1 MAISKRYER
10 MSNNCWFEQQVLKR
24 FDGVVDQI
32 EGDVDDLIATV
43 LAPAFLDYWFELIDE
58 DRAAEVVDLTD
69 RTLQKYRQQGGGPPF
84 IRVSSRCIK
93 YRRIDLRRWSED
105 RLRSSTSDVGE

>member
-1 MAISKRYER
+1 MAKSKRHER
-10 MSNNCWFEQQVLKR
+10 MSDNCWFEREILKR
-24 FDGVVDQI
+24 LDGVVDQI
-32 EGDVDDLIATV
+32 EGGVDDLIETV

-58 DRAAEVVDLTD
+58 ETAAEFVDLTD

-84 IRVSSRCIK
+84 VRISSRCIK

-105 RLRSSTSDVGE
+105 RLRSSTSEAD